1 MYDYNVHNEFQIFPL
16 PKVNLIPGAELTK
29 EIFRWDQ
36 RLFGL
41 VLRLTGTPAPDPMG
55 LVPSD
60 NSPLDKL
67 CELTGGK
74 QCLCG
79 I

>member
-1 MYDYNVHNEFQIFPL
+1 MSINDSKILFQVFPL
-16 PKVNLIPGAELTK
+16 PKTNPIPGAELTK

-41 VLRLTGTPAPDPMG
+41 VLRLTGTPALDTTG

-67 CELTGGK
+67 CEQTGGK
-74 QCLCG
+74 SNLLK
-79 I
+79 

>member
-1 MYDYNVHNEFQIFPL
+1 MNP
-16 PKVNLIPGAELTK
+16 IPGAELTK

-55 LVPSD
+55 IVPSD

-67 CELTGGK
+67 CEQTGGEK
-74 QCLCG
+74 NLILFC
-79 I
+79 IETTT